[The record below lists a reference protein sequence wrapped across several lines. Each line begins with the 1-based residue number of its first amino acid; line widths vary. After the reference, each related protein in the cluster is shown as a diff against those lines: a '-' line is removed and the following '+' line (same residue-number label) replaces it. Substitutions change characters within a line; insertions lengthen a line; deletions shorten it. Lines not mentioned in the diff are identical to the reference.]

1 MPPVITAVS
10 VFRDLDPRDLSI
22 LQAIESSKRYKYV
35 PPAIIHKPAN
45 LPPQEVAYRLP
56 KLRKKGLL
64 LSRRGAFVGYS
75 LTTAGYDVLAIDA
88 LVRSN
93 TLEAF
98 GKPVGVGKEADVYE
112 ALKPDG
118 TRVAVK
124 FHRLGRTSFKQTK
137 RKRGYSTGYLYPPDW
152 HSQSRIS
159 AQNEI
164 QALELLHLN
173 HVAVPLP
180 IRRNRHVVV
189 MGMIDGHELYR
200 ETDLLNPKET
210 LHEILL
216 NIRKAYRGAHI
227 IHADLSPYNIIL
239 KPDQSILI
247 IDWPQ
252 YVTKKHPEAL
262 HLLKRDIQNVL
273 RYFERRYNLKT
284 DVSEALTF
292 VRDS

>member
-1 MPPVITAVS
+1 MPPVIAAVS
-10 VFRDLDPRDLSI
+10 VYRALDPRDLSI

-35 PPAIIHKPAN
+35 PPARIHKPAN
-45 LPPQEVAYRLP
+45 LSPQEVAYRLP
-56 KLRKKGLL
+56 KLRTQGLI
-64 LSRRGAFVGYS
+64 LSRRGAFIGYS

-88 LVRSN
+88 LVRNN

-98 GKPVGVGKEADVYE
+98 GKPIGVGKEADVYE

-137 RKRGYSTGYLYPPDW
+137 RKRGYSTGYIYPPDW
-152 HSQSRIS
+152 HHQSRIS
-159 AQNEI
+159 AQNEM

-173 HVAVPLP
+173 NVAVPPP
-180 IRRNRHVVV
+180 IRQNRHVVV

-200 ETDLLNPKET
+200 QTGLLNPNAT

-252 YVTKKHPEAL
+252 YVTNKHPEAQN
-262 HLLKRDIQNVL
+262 LLKRDIQNIL
-273 RYFERRYNLKT
+273 QYFERKYNLKT
-284 DVSEALTF
+284 DVNEALTF
-292 VRDS
+292 VQDP